1 MDKYTITCVIC
12 NNVAQVREKRHITCG
27 SKQCQKDLANDR
39 RARKLKQGKYAEQK
53 IKVCSDCN
61 KNYKAQQSDT
71 NSRRCIDCRIY
82 KKKQY
87 KIKCVWCDKPT
98 VVGSIAHK
106 YCSEECSY
114 QASQK
119 KAYDKRERLVLENKI
134 CEFCNNEFTPNTY
147 KAKYC
152 KEKPFGRLCKDLA
165 NDRKRA
171 KGLRE
176 IECFFCKVIFYHKDP
191 QVYTCKSDIC
201 TNKRVRLSAKNRRKI
216 SQYTPRDWD
225 KMNGYLYL
233 VYNKDINV
241 YKLGITHISL
251 DDEEGYNRIREH
263 NRIGF
268 ELIFIIHIG
277 TFMQSH
283 KLEQEL
289 LIELENLGCLMK
301 TYEKKNTLKNFMGHT
316 KGYSELIYGDDIS
329 PAKIR
334 NMIREEMK
342 IIKEKQWKI

>member
-1 MDKYTITCVIC
+1 MNKYTITCVMC
-12 NNVAQVREKRHITCG
+12 NNVAQVREQRHITCG
-27 SKQCQKDLANDR
+27 SKQCQKELANDR
-39 RARKLKQGKYAEQK
+39 RARKLKQGKYADDK
-53 IKVCSDCN
+53 IKICVDCN
-61 KNYKAQQSDT
+61 KEYKTPQRDT
-71 NSRRCIDCRIY
+71 NSFKCVDCRVY
-82 KKKQY
+82 KKKSY
-87 KIKCVWCDKPT
+87 EINCEWCNKTIT
-98 VVGSIAHK
+98 VSSKKHK
-106 YCSEECSY
+106 YCRDSECSRLS
-114 QASQK
+114 QQK
-119 KAYDKRERLVLENKI
+119 KANDKRERIVLQERI
-134 CEFCNNEFTPNTY
+134 CQHCNNKFMPNTY

-152 KEKPFGRLCKDLA
+152 KDKPYGRECRELAYEKR
-165 NDRKRA
+165 RT

-176 IECFFCKVIFYHKDP
+176 IECFFCKVIFYHNDP

-201 TNKRVRLSAKNRRKI
+201 TNKRKRLSAKNRRKI

-283 KLEQEL
+283 KLEQEIL
-289 LIELENLGCLMK
+289 NELENLGCLMK

-334 NMIREEMK
+334 NMIREEVS
-342 IIKEKQWKI
+342 